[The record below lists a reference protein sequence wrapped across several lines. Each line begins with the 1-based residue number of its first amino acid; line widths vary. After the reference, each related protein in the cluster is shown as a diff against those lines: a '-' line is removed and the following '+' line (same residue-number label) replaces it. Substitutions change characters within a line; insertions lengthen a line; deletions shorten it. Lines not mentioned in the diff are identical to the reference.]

1 MKTVPRAHTRPVSA
15 HGSDWAPV
23 SYLIEESRVCK
34 AAATGGQFAKKATME
49 ITTELESEYG
59 FTLQMETVP
68 CPACGAQ
75 LGEHTTDWCRCVG
88 RMVSPS
94 CGACGVCLC
103 KVTDRARLEFWR
115 NAPAWVRSRQ
125 QAELD
130 HRAATRA
137 QDDGSA
143 DVLIVDD
150 DEDLRLLAAYSVQQM
165 GYRVVLASGGHDAL
179 ALLESRRFKVMITD
193 AFMPKMDGRE
203 LCQTVKARYPFM
215 KVVIM
220 TSLYKAPHYKYEA
233 YKKFR
238 ADEYLTKPI
247 DFGRLYE
254 VMLRMAPTKAAVNS

>member
-1 MKTVPRAHTRPVSA
+1 MRSISA
-15 HGSDWAPV
+15 RGSN
-23 SYLIEESRVCK
+23 CQ
-34 AAATGGQFAKKATME
+34 AAIYPTKNQSFAQPARQAAGFAKKATME
-49 ITTELESEYG
+49 ITTELENESG

-68 CPACGAQ
+68 CPACGSA
-75 LGEHTTDWCRCVG
+75 LDEYSTKWCCCVG

-94 CGACGVCLC
+94 CGACGICLC

-115 NAPAWVRSRQ
+115 NAPAWLRQ
-125 QAELD
+125 RQKAELD
-130 HRAATRA
+130 HRASLSAA
-137 QDDGSA
+137 EHGPA

-179 ALLESRRFKVMITD
+179 ALLESRRFRVMITD

-233 YKKFR
+233 YKTFR

-254 VMLRMAPTKAAVNS
+254 VMLRMAPAG